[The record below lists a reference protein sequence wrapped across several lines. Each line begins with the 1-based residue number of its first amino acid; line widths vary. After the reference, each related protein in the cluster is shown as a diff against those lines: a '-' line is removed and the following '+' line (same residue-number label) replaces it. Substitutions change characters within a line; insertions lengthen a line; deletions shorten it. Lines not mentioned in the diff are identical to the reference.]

1 MWLDVK
7 IDPNL
12 FVRCHLSKICFRLF
26 ELAQYCTHI
35 QYHSNVSWQ
44 SQLETRFSILKVFEN
59 RESIFEVREPSF
71 EDWVLSFKAL
81 EELWPLTRK
90 SFLRL
95 AVLKRIAVQSPFTSC
110 SNGWSYPFKK
120 YCHSFERLE
129 LSVQKILPSVRMAR
143 AIRSKNIAIRS
154 NGSSYLL
161 KKYCHPFERLELSV
175 QKILSSVRTA
185 QAIRSKMVIRSNGS
199 PPVHKIEESLCSHY

>member
-1 MWLDVK
+1 MKLILNNFYW
-7 IDPNL
+7 P
-12 FVRCHLSKICFRLF
+12 RRLNNI
-26 ELAQYCTHI
+26 L

-90 SFLRL
+90 RSLRL
-95 AVLKRIAVQSPFTSC
+95 AVLKRIAVQSPFTSRSNGLRYR
-110 SNGWSYPFKK
+110 SNGWNYPFKK
-120 YCHSFERLE
+120 YCHPFERLE
-129 LSVQKILPSVRMAR
+129 LSVQKILPSVRTAP

-154 NGSSYLL
+154 NGSSYPF

-185 QAIRSKMVIRSNGS
+185 QAIRSKMVIRLNGS
-199 PPVHKIEESLCSHY
+199 PPVHKIEESLRSRY